1 MKVRKMKIADELISY
16 SDLSVGHSGT
26 IYKAANFKNIGETQ
40 PTKHV
45 YWKGVRYHP
54 RSLTIDR
61 PYSYRLRE
69 AVSLGEAV
77 IKTGLPKKIWLYEIS
92 EKLKHKNKK
101 IGVYNKKIGLD
112 LFEGGK

>member
-1 MKVRKMKIADELISY
+1 MSEGVL
-16 SDLSVGHSGT
+16 L
-26 IYKAANFKNIGETQ
+26 YKASNFKEIGETT
-40 PTKHV
+40 PTKFV
-45 YWKGVRYHP
+45 EWNDRVYHP
-54 RSLTIDR
+54 RSLSIDR